1 MTEAATKSGHVAI
14 IGMLV
19 GKALHSIDAIN
30 ENFVFL
36 TQLEVLREK
45 MLDYASSPL
54 IEDDDTA
61 SMKQA
66 LEFVSIAHDAYQTE
80 LRRNK

>member
-1 MTEAATKSGHVAI
+1 MTEEATEIGHVAI

-36 TQLEVLREK
+36 TQLETLREK
-45 MLDYASSPL
+45 LLDYASSPL

-66 LEFVSIAHDAYQTE
+66 LEFVVIAHDAYQTE
-80 LRRNK
+80 LQQNK